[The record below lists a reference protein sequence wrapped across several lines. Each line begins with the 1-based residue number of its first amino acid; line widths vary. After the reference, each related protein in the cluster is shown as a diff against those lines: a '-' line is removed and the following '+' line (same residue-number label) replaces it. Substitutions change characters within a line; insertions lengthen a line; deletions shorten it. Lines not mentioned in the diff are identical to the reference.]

1 MFIKLLSEECFYYMM
16 EGLKKRTLRKGQ
28 RISGVK
34 RMEHLFAHGKS
45 FISYPLRVVYVVR
58 SSRDD
63 YPISVMVS
71 VPKKKLKSAVARN
84 RMKRLVREAFRQ
96 NSHLLDIATFPHEQS
111 LDIAFVYLKDE
122 LCDYATIQKAVLK
135 ALSEIARCMKGNEK
149 C

>member
-1 MFIKLLSEECFYYMM
+1 MM
-16 EGLKKRTLRKGQ
+16 EGLKKRALRKGQ

>member
-1 MFIKLLSEECFYYMM
+1 M
-16 EGLKKRTLRKGQ
+16 RKGQ

>member
-1 MFIKLLSEECFYYMM
+1 M
-16 EGLKKRTLRKGQ
+16 RKGQ
-28 RISGVK
+28 RISGIK
-34 RMEHLFAHGKS
+34 RIEHLFGHGKS
-45 FISYPLRVVYVVR
+45 FISYPLRVVYVIR

-63 YPISVMVS
+63 YPIAVMVS

-96 NSHLLDIATFPHEQS
+96 NSHLLDIDAFPHEQS

-135 ALSEIARCMKGNEK
+135 ALSEIARQMKGNKK

>member
-1 MFIKLLSEECFYYMM
+1 
-16 EGLKKRTLRKGQ
+16 
-28 RISGVK
+28 
-34 RMEHLFAHGKS
+34 MEHLFAHGKS
-45 FISYPLRVVYVVR
+45 FISYPLRVVYVIR

-63 YPISVMVS
+63 YPIAVMVS

-96 NSHLLDIATFPHEQS
+96 NSYLLDIATFPHEQS

>member
-1 MFIKLLSEECFYYMM
+1 MM
-16 EGLKKRTLRKGQ
+16 EGLKKRTLQKGQ

-34 RMEHLFAHGKS
+34 RIEHLFVHGKS
-45 FISYPLRVVYVVR
+45 FISYPLRVVYVIR

-71 VPKKKLKSAVARN
+71 VPKKKLKSAVSRN

-96 NSHLLDIATFPHEQS
+96 NSHLLDIDAFPHEQS

-135 ALSEIARCMKGNEK
+135 ALSEIARQMKGNKK